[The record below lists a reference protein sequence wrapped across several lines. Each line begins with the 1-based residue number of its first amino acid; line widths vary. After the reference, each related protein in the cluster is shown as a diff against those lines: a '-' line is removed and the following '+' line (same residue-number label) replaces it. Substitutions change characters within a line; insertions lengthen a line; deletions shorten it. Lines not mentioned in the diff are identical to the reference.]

1 MRIILLANIF
11 TLFHL
16 IIPYLLIQKRWF
28 CSVLMG
34 SSRICFEPGLHLK
47 IFKLLLSS
55 KAFWRCIAHFSNCK
69 HCFSNT
75 IIKRFE
81 KKLVSI
87 ITPKKGNWIFTS
99 KIKPARYLQV
109 GNFGMGFTT
118 SSKFLFLVVLSA
130 LIDLETWWYCS
141 RNRPETEPFTAVA
154 VHIRYRYT
162 IQPVYSVIS
171 VYRRKLCWQK
181 RTMFIKAYIHLHV
194 EKQEITIFYWIRN
207 RKVLPL
213 KKLIC
218 PCRHFRYLNGVY

>member
-1 MRIILLANIF
+1 M
-11 TLFHL
+11 
-16 IIPYLLIQKRWF
+16 
-28 CSVLMG
+28 
-34 SSRICFEPGLHLK
+34 
-47 IFKLLLSS
+47 
-55 KAFWRCIAHFSNCK
+55 
-69 HCFSNT
+69 
-75 IIKRFE
+75 
-81 KKLVSI
+81 
-87 ITPKKGNWIFTS
+87 NWIFTS

-141 RNRPETEPFTAVA
+141 RNRPETEPFAAVA

-171 VYRRKLCWQK
+171 VYRGKLCWQK

-218 PCRHFRYLNGVY
+218 PCRHFRYLNGVYQRVKGMDIHKGHSIITRTRWGWGVKKCLFLSTQGGVVKKWQNSVHLVTEWPPT